1 MIMGHE
7 ISVELSE
14 HRHLVAGMSR
24 RKVIQMGVAAA
35 AAYALRVGFAGMRE
49 VAAVATTTARTTVT
63 PFRVTVPQAALDD
76 LKWRLDRARWPERE
90 TEEGWSQGVPL
101 DRLRRLVEYWRTG
114 YNWRR
119 FEAQNQCFPS
129 VSH

>member
-1 MIMGHE
+1 MGHE

-14 HRHLVAGMSR
+14 HRHLVAGISR

-49 VAAVATTTARTTVT
+49 VAAAATTTARTTVT

-90 TEEGWSQGVPL
+90 TEEGWSHGERTCRRRISCNGL
-101 DRLRRLVEYWRTG
+101 DASPWPSLYSRWRS
-114 YNWRR
+114 
-119 FEAQNQCFPS
+119 A
-129 VSH
+129 